1 MPGQRLVG
9 WSKSLAITDTATF
22 QSHFTGRSH
31 SIQIRSACP
40 RNFNLSDRTWLY
52 SFHLDEKDSVRLAG
66 LHSGD
71 ACRHRTDNG
80 NVSFRPH
87 YDRTESCRV
96 RRRY

>member
-9 WSKSLAITDTATF
+9 WNKSLAITDTATF
-22 QSHFTGRSH
+22 QSHFTGHSY

-40 RNFNLSDRTWLY
+40 RSFNLSDRTWLY

-66 LHSGD
+66 LYSGD

-80 NVSFRPH
+80 NVSFRPD
-87 YDRTESCRV
+87 YDRIESCCVRV
-96 RRRY
+96 